1 MNDSVKPISMEE
13 LDGYVNYSLDEKKLR
28 DIVHRA
34 VLLGETDLLVEA
46 MLAHSELE
54 HEYVDELLGE
64 DCFNADNIVNQM
76 DNKDP
81 APA

>member
-1 MNDSVKPISMEE
+1 MNDPVKPISMEE
-13 LDGYVNYSLDEKKLR
+13 LDGYVNYSFDEDKLR

-34 VLLGETDLLVEA
+34 VLRGETDLLVEA

-54 HEYVDELLGE
+54 CEYADELLGE
-64 DCFNADNIVNQM
+64 DCFNIDDIVNQI
-76 DNKDP
+76 DNETH